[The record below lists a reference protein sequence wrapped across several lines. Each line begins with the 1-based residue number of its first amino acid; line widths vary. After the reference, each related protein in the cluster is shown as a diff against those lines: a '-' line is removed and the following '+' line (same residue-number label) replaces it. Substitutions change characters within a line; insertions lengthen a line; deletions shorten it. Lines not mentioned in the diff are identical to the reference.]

1 MNYNLRM
8 LQNDVEKHNFLEI
21 VKKIFTSNI
30 DTLNESEKIK
40 ILELSLMFINSN
52 DESLFDFGYYIITK
66 YSLDTNDYIPLF
78 EISDKLL
85 NFPIL
90 KFLIDKKLIKL
101 DDNIFNEFTN
111 DGKDMNLYSELL
123 SQSIKN

>member
-85 NFPIL
+85 KAFI
-90 KFLIDKKLIKL
+90 
-101 DDNIFNEFTN
+101 
-111 DGKDMNLYSELL
+111 
-123 SQSIKN
+123 